1 MLLAMAM
8 QAGSAVGGDVNIGT
22 GVLGASVK
30 ASAVGGGV
38 NTGASVA
45 ESIGVGVRGTGVNE
59 MTGGGL
65 GVSVAGDGVTG
76 VPVSNAGVGMLV
88 SIAAC
93 CEGNGVGSGVGTA
106 DGSGVGL
113 WLSGVAVA
121 GTKPVHGSETWHRP
135 YSDVMLLPELTR
147 RFAHTYPPC
156 GSVDR
161 RNPCRPCLSG
171 RRRRKAR
178 RDQIGCGRVGVAR
191 RRADA
196 TGRY

>member
-1 MLLAMAM
+1 M
-8 QAGSAVGGDVNIGT
+8 QARSAVGGDVNIGT
-22 GVLGASVK
+22 GVLGASV

-76 VPVSNAGVGMLV
+76 VPVPNTGVGMLV

-121 GTKPVHGSETWHRP
+121 GTKPVQGSETWHRP

-156 GSVDR
+156 NRIGRSPHPLPPLSVWKTATK
-161 RNPCRPCLSG
+161 S
-171 RRRRKAR
+171 
-178 RDQIGCGRVGVAR
+178 
-191 RRADA
+191 ADEIRWDA
-196 TGRY
+196 LGWA